1 MRTPFNTAP
10 AEPRSRWQRLF
21 HRTKRSRTVGDL
33 FMLGVF
39 TLMFGGLGIMLVF
52 VGTRE
57 LFVQRRI
64 IATAVPVE
72 ATVLSTKVI
81 SSRSMDT
88 DRRTLRD
95 NSTTSYLPEV
105 RFAYTFGGVRYESDL
120 LYPTVIHHAYA
131 SAEEAAAEIAEYKAG
146 ATTMAFADVSHPERG
161 FLRMQKSS
169 GPVWFIVAGCLSFV
183 LLGVVFRFA

>member
-1 MRTPFNTAP
+1 MQTPFSTSP
-10 AEPRSRWQRLF
+10 AEPRSRWQRVF
-21 HRTKRSRTVGDL
+21 HRNKRSRTVGDM
-33 FMLGVF
+33 FMLGIF
-39 TLMFGGLGIMLVF
+39 TLMFGGLGVMLIF

-64 IATAVPVE
+64 TSTAVPIE

-88 DRRTLRD
+88 DSRTLRD
-95 NSTTSYLPEV
+95 NSTTSHLPEV

-131 SAEEAAAEIAEYKAG
+131 SAEEAAATIAEYKPG
-146 ATTMAFADVSHPERG
+146 ATTSAFADASHPERG
-161 FLRMQKSS
+161 FLRMRKSC
-169 GPVWFIVAGCLSFV
+169 GPVWFIVAGCLSFAF
-183 LLGVVFRFA
+183 LGVVIRFV

>member
-120 LYPTVIHHAYA
+120 LYPTVIHFAYA
-131 SAEEAAAEIAEYKAG
+131 SAEAAEAEIAEYQAG
-146 ATTMAFADVSHPERG
+146 AVTKAFADASRPERG
-161 FLRMQKSS
+161 FLRFRESRA
-169 GPVWFIVAGCLSFV
+169 PIWFIVAGSMSLV